1 VPDDFFS
8 SVEVQ
13 PTISTLTINADPI
26 DNDVGMGSG
35 LALKLRVIVQHYYI
49 LIHIHPQSIE

>member
-8 SVEVQ
+8 AVEVQ

-26 DNDVGMGSG
+26 HNDVGMGSG
-35 LALKLRVIVQHYYI
+35 LALKLCVIVQHYYI
-49 LIHIHPQSIE
+49 LIHIHPQSIK

>member
-13 PTISTLTINADPI
+13 PTVGTLTINADPI
-26 DNDVGMGSG
+26 NNDVGVGSG
-35 LALKLRVIVQHYYI
+35 LSLEFSIIVQHNYKLMLTHSQPI
-49 LIHIHPQSIE
+49 

>member
-1 VPDDFFS
+1 
-8 SVEVQ
+8 VEVQ
-13 PTISTLTINADPI
+13 PTIGALTINADPI
-26 DNDVGMGSG
+26 NNNMGVGSG